1 MSFTWQRDYLMNK
14 RSVTIKDIA
23 RQLGISYSTV
33 SRALSPNAS
42 ILVKEETREL
52 VRQTAADMDY
62 NPNLMARGIVMGKTG
77 TLGLLTYQIF
87 QETFGHQTDQ
97 IMKVADE
104 YDYQIMMGVASN
116 RIPKNPRDDQ
126 IIQVKQLVSWGVDG
140 LLIHTRGDEGESER
154 ILDVVKGRV
163 PVVTFFYPTQ
173 NLSGIILDLVSDF
186 YEATEHL
193 IKLGHERIG
202 FLGSHWN
209 DNTPLSN
216 QGKGYGLAMQN
227 HGLTPNYTPVSTI
240 NAEAGYRLGKEL
252 GNQFTALV
260 CRDDY
265 TAIGVCRGLWE
276 LGIRI
281 PDDVAVVGY
290 GDIDVAAYMTPA
302 LTTLA
307 MPYEAIAQAAMDL
320 MLEKLEGQDT
330 PRQVTL
336 RSRLVVRE
344 SCGAN
349 KSKG

>member
-1 MSFTWQRDYLMNK
+1 MK
-14 RSVTIKDIA
+14 RKHVTIKDIA

-33 SRALSPNAS
+33 SRALSPHAS
-42 ILVKEETREL
+42 VLVKEETREL
-52 VRQTAADMDY
+52 VRQTAAEMDY
-62 NPNLMARGIVMGKTG
+62 SPNLMARGIVMGKTG

-87 QETFGHQTDQ
+87 QEAFGYQTDQ
-97 IMKVADE
+97 ILKAADE

-116 RIPKNPRDDQ
+116 RISKNPRDDQ
-126 IIQVKQLVSWGVDG
+126 TVQIKQLVSWGVDG
-140 LLIHTRGDEGESER
+140 LLINTRGDEGESER

-163 PVVTFFYPTQ
+163 PVVTFFYSTP
-173 NLSGIILDLVSDF
+173 NLSGIVLDQLAEY

-202 FLGSHWN
+202 FIGSHWN

-216 QGKGYGLAMQN
+216 QGKGYGLAMRN
-227 HGLTPNYTPVSTI
+227 HGLTPNYAPVSTV
-240 NAEAGYRLGKEL
+240 NAEGGYRLGKEL
-252 GNQFTALV
+252 GDQFTALM

-265 TAIGVCRGLWE
+265 TAIGVCRGLRE
-276 LGIRI
+276 SGIRV

-290 GDIDVAAYMTPA
+290 GDIDAAAYMTPA

-320 MLEKLEGQDT
+320 MLEQLEEQDT

-344 SCGAN
+344 SCGTK
-349 KSKG
+349 KSSGRKNT

>member
-1 MSFTWQRDYLMNK
+1 MNK

-62 NPNLMARGIVMGKTG
+62 SPNLMARGIVTGKTG

-87 QETFGHQTDQ
+87 QETFGYQTDQ
-97 IMKVADE
+97 ILKAADE

-126 IIQVKQLVSWGVDG
+126 IIQVKQLVSRGVDG

-154 ILDVVKGRV
+154 ILDAVKGRV

-173 NLSGIILDLVSDF
+173 NLSGVILDLVSDF

-193 IKLGHERIG
+193 IKLGHEQIG
-202 FLGSHWN
+202 FIGEDQNEGS
-209 DNTPLSN
+209 PLSN
-216 QGKGYGLAMQN
+216 KGEGYLLAMQK
-227 HGLTPNYTPVSTI
+227 HGLTPKYIPVNTI
-240 NAEAGYRLGKEL
+240 YSEAGYRLGKEL

-265 TAIGVCRGLWE
+265 TAISVCRGLWE
-276 LGIRI
+276 SGIRV
-281 PDDVAVVGY
+281 PNDVAVVGN
-290 GDIDVAAYMTPA
+290 GDIEVAAYMMPS
-302 LTTLA
+302 LTTLTT
-307 MPYEAIAQAAMDL
+307 PYEAIAQTVMDL
-320 MLEKLEGQDT
+320 MLEQLVEQDE
-330 PRQVTL
+330 PRQVIL
-336 RSRLVVRE
+336 KSRLVVRE

-349 KSKG
+349 KSKES